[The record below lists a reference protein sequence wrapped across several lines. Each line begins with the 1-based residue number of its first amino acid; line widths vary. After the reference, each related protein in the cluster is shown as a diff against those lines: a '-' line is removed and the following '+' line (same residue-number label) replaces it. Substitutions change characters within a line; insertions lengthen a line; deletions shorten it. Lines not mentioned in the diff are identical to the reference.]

1 MYDPTNRT
9 TRYTYLVLAD
19 CIFAIEATI
28 EAVSVNET
36 RTIFINSLKKI
47 MPGYF
52 SLIHYPRCRNSVEP
66 GNPE

>member
-1 MYDPTNRT
+1 MTQPIEQLAIL
-9 TRYTYLVLAD
+9 TYLVLAD
-19 CIFAIEATI
+19 CFFAIEATI

-47 MPGYF
+47 MLGYF

-66 GNPE
+66 GSPE